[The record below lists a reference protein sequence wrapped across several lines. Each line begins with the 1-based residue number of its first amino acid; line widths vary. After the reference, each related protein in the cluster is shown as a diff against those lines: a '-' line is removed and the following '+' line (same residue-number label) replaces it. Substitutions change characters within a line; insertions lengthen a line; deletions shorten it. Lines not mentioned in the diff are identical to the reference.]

1 MRSFDRASHWRR
13 TGAEFGVEM
22 GFLREVRSYYHLV
35 KAVRLETNKVYGA
48 IASLLE
54 Q

>member
-1 MRSFDRASHWRR
+1 MRSFNRASHWRR

-22 GFLREVRSYYHLV
+22 GFLREVRSFYM
-35 KAVRLETNKVYGA
+35 
-48 IASLLE
+48 SLNLRGMVINDCIE